1 MRQIVLDTETTGFE
15 PEDGHRIIEIGC
27 LELIDRRLSGRQFHR
42 YINPE
47 RKVDAGALQ
56 VHGLSDDFLADKP
69 RFAEISD
76 DLIEFIRDSELL
88 IHNASFDVGF
98 LDSEL
103 ARLEGGPRIAD
114 LAEVL
119 DTLRLARDLHP
130 GQRNSLDALCRRY
143 EVDNSNRT
151 LHGALLDSELLAEV
165 YLMMTGGQ
173 VALGL
178 DLDGAATH
186 EADPSVPAFDASRL
200 VRRKAAA
207 SEMEAHR
214 ALLDKIGKAA
224 GDHGCLWDAL
234 ETAQASSVEPEP
246 HSRTG

>member
-1 MRQIVLDTETTGFE
+1 MRQIVLDTETTGLE
-15 PEDGHRIIEIGC
+15 PQEGHRIIEIGC

-47 RKVDAGALQ
+47 RPVESDALN
-56 VHGLSDDFLADKP
+56 VHGLSDEFLADKP
-69 RFAEISD
+69 RFEEIAGEFMD
-76 DLIEFIRDSELL
+76 FIRGAELL

-103 ARLEGGPRIAD
+103 ARLEGEPKVAD
-114 LAEVL
+114 MAEVL
-119 DTLRLARDLHP
+119 DTLMLARDLHP

-178 DLDGAATH
+178 DLDGGAMPV
-186 EADPSVPAFDASRL
+186 ADSSVPAFDADGLLYKR
-200 VRRKAAA
+200 AGD
-207 SEMEAHR
+207 SELEAHR
-214 ALLDKIGKAA
+214 ALLDKIGEAA
-224 GDHGCLWDAL
+224 GDGGCLWDRMEAAAPS
-234 ETAQASSVEPEP
+234 EQ
-246 HSRTG
+246 G

>member
-1 MRQIVLDTETTGFE
+1 MRQIVLDTETTGLE
-15 PEDGHRIIEIGC
+15 PAEGHRIIEIGC

-47 RKVDAGALQ
+47 RLVESGALT
-56 VHGLSDDFLADKP
+56 VHGLSDEFLADKP
-69 RFAEISD
+69 RFEEIAGEF
-76 DLIEFIRDSELL
+76 IEFIRGAELL

-103 ARLEGGPRIAD
+103 ARLDAGPRVAD

-119 DTLRLARDLHP
+119 DTLMLARELHP

-165 YLMMTGGQ
+165 YLIMTGGQ

-178 DLDGAATH
+178 DLESAAMPA
-186 EADPSVPAFDASRL
+186 ADPSMPAFDAAGL
-200 VRRKAAA
+200 VRKTAGAG
-207 SEMEAHR
+207 ELEAHR
-214 ALLDKIGKAA
+214 ALLEKIGRAA
-224 GDHGCLWDAL
+224 GDGCLWHTLDTTAPDAGAPS
-234 ETAQASSVEPEP
+234 E
-246 HSRTG
+246 RG

>member
-1 MRQIVLDTETTGFE
+1 MRQIVLDTETTGLE

-47 RKVDAGALQ
+47 RSVESGALS
-56 VHGLSDDFLADKP
+56 VHGLSDEFLSDKP
-69 RFAEISD
+69 RFAEIAD
-76 DLIEFIRDSELL
+76 EFVEFVRGAELL

-103 ARLEGGPRIAD
+103 ARLEGGPCIAD

-119 DTLRLARDLHP
+119 DTLTLARDLHP

-143 EVDNSNRT
+143 DVDNSNRT

-178 DLDGAATH
+178 DLDGSAAAA
-186 EADPSVPAFDASRL
+186 ADPSIPAFDASRL
-200 VRRKAAA
+200 VRKMAGETECA
-207 SEMEAHR
+207 AHR
-214 ALLDKIGKAA
+214 DLLDKIGRVA
-224 GDHGCLWDAL
+224 GDRGCLWDSM
-234 ETAQASSVEPEP
+234 ERNSE
-246 HSRTG
+246 

>member
-1 MRQIVLDTETTGFE
+1 MRQIVLDTETTGLE
-15 PEDGHRIIEIGC
+15 PEEGHRIIEIGC

-47 RKVDAGALQ
+47 RSVETGALN
-56 VHGLSDDFLADKP
+56 VHGLSDEFLADKP
-69 RFAEISD
+69 RFDEIAGEF
-76 DLIEFIRDSELL
+76 IEFVRGAELL
-88 IHNASFDVGF
+88 IHNAAFDVGF

-103 ARLEGGPRIAD
+103 ARLTGSPRISD

-119 DTLRLARDLHP
+119 DTLSLARELHP

-165 YLMMTGGQ
+165 YLLMTGGQ

-178 DLDGAATH
+178 DLDGRVAPA
-186 EADPSVPAFDASRL
+186 ADPSVPAFDPARL
-200 VRRKAAA
+200 VRRAAGGA
-207 SEMEAHR
+207 ELAAHR

-224 GDHGCLWDAL
+224 DGGCLWDRL
-234 ETAQASSVEPEP
+234 E
-246 HSRTG
+246 GG

>member
-1 MRQIVLDTETTGFE
+1 MRQIVLDTETTGLE
-15 PEDGHRIIEIGC
+15 PQEGHRIIEIGC

-47 RKVDAGALQ
+47 RSVESGALN

-69 RFAEISD
+69 LFAEIAD
-76 DLIEFIRDSELL
+76 EFIDFIRGAELL

-103 ARLEGGPRIAD
+103 ARLEGSPRIAD
-114 LAEVL
+114 LAEVM
-119 DTLRLARDLHP
+119 DTLMLARDLHP

-178 DLDGAATH
+178 DLDGPNTSRS
-186 EADPSVPAFDASRL
+186 DPSMPVFDASGL
-200 VRRKAAA
+200 VRKMADG
-207 SEMEAHR
+207 SELEAHR
-214 ALLDKIGKAA
+214 ELLDKIGKAA
-224 GDHGCLWDAL
+224 GERGCAWDAL
-234 ETAQASSVEPEP
+234 DRNS
-246 HSRTG
+246 G

>member
-1 MRQIVLDTETTGFE
+1 MRQIVLDTETTGLE
-15 PEDGHRIIEIGC
+15 PSDGHRIIEIGC

-42 YINPE
+42 YMNPE
-47 RKVDAGALQ
+47 RPVESDALT
-56 VHGLSDDFLADKP
+56 VHGLSDEFLADKP
-69 RFAEISD
+69 RFEEIAGEFLD
-76 DLIEFIRDSELL
+76 FIRGSELL

-103 ARLEGGPRIAD
+103 ARLEGAPQVTDI
-114 LAEVL
+114 AEVS
-119 DTLRLARDLHP
+119 DTLMLARELHP

-178 DLDGAATH
+178 DLDGAAT
-186 EADPSVPAFDASRL
+186 AATDSSVPNFDASRL
-200 VRRKAAA
+200 VRRMAGDV
-207 SEMEAHR
+207 EFEAHR
-214 ALLDKIGKAA
+214 ALLDKIARVA
-224 GDHGCLWDAL
+224 GDGDCLWDRLEAAG
-234 ETAQASSVEPEP
+234 ETAAP
-246 HSRTG
+246 SRQE

>member
-1 MRQIVLDTETTGFE
+1 MRQIVLDTETTGLE
-15 PEDGHRIIEIGC
+15 PAEGHRIIEIGC

-47 RKVDAGALQ
+47 RPVESDAQ
-56 VHGLSDDFLADKP
+56 TVHGLSDEFLADKP
-69 RFAEISD
+69 RFEEIAG
-76 DLIEFIRDSELL
+76 EFIDFIRGAELL

-98 LDSEL
+98 LNSEL
-103 ARLEGGPRIAD
+103 ARLESAQTIEG

-119 DTLRLARDLHP
+119 DTLMLARELHP

-151 LHGALLDSELLAEV
+151 LHGALLDSELLTEV

-178 DLDGAATH
+178 DLDGAVAP
-186 EADPSVPAFDASRL
+186 ASDPSVPAFDPARL
-200 VRRKAAA
+200 VHRMAGE
-207 SEMEAHR
+207 SELAAHR
-214 ALLDKIGKAA
+214 DLLDKVAGAA
-224 GDHGCLWDAL
+224 GDGACLWDTL
-234 ETAQASSVEPEP
+234 EANAESVRAST
-246 HSRTG
+246 RD

>member
-1 MRQIVLDTETTGFE
+1 MRQILLDTETTGLE
-15 PEDGHRIIEIGC
+15 PEEGHRVIEIGC
-27 LELIDRRLSGRQFHR
+27 LELVDRRLSGRQFHR

-47 RKVDAGALQ
+47 RPVESDALT
-56 VHGLSDDFLADKP
+56 VHGLSDEFLADKP
-69 RFAEISD
+69 CFEEIASEFMD
-76 DLIEFIRDSELL
+76 FIRGAELL

-103 ARLEGGPRIAD
+103 ARLEGRPTVGDI
-114 LAEVL
+114 AEVL
-119 DTLRLARDLHP
+119 DTLMLARELHP

-178 DLDGAATH
+178 DLDGAATTA
-186 EADPSVPAFDASRL
+186 ADPSVPAFDVARL
-200 VRRKAAA
+200 VRRVA
-207 SEMEAHR
+207 EGPEVLAHQ
-214 ALLDKIGKAA
+214 ALLEKIDKAA
-224 GDHGCLWDAL
+224 GAGGCLWRKLEAGAAVQADAPS
-234 ETAQASSVEPEP
+234 E
-246 HSRTG
+246 R

>member
-1 MRQIVLDTETTGFE
+1 MRQIVLDTETTGLE
-15 PEDGHRIIEIGC
+15 PEEGHRIIEIGC

-47 RKVDAGALQ
+47 RPVESEALT
-56 VHGLSDDFLADKP
+56 VHGLSDEFLADKP
-69 RFAEISD
+69 RFGEIAGEFMD
-76 DLIEFIRDSELL
+76 FIRGAELL
-88 IHNASFDVGF
+88 IHNAAFDVGF

-103 ARLEGGPRIAD
+103 ARLEGAPRVAE

-119 DTLRLARDLHP
+119 DTLTLARDLHP

-178 DLDGAATH
+178 DLDGAAMPV
-186 EADPSVPAFDASRL
+186 ADPSVPAFDASRL
-200 VRRKAAA
+200 VRKVADDAEGA
-207 SEMEAHR
+207 AHR
-214 ALLDKIGKAA
+214 ALLDKIGRAA
-224 GDHGCLWDAL
+224 GDRGCLWDRLEAAGEA
-234 ETAQASSVEPEP
+234 ETAPEQ
-246 HSRTG
+246 G

>member
-1 MRQIVLDTETTGFE
+1 MRQIVLDTETTGLE
-15 PEDGHRIIEIGC
+15 PEEGHRVIEIGC

-42 YINPE
+42 YVNPGRPVE
-47 RKVDAGALQ
+47 SDALT
-56 VHGLSDDFLADKP
+56 VHGLSDEFLADKP
-69 RFAEISD
+69 RFEEIAG
-76 DLIEFIRDSELL
+76 EFIDFIRGAELL

-103 ARLEGGPRIAD
+103 ARLDGAPRMTD

-119 DTLRLARDLHP
+119 DTLMLARELHP

-178 DLDGAATH
+178 DLDGAATTA
-186 EADPSVPAFDASRL
+186 ADPSVPAFDAGRL
-200 VRRKAAA
+200 VRKMAAA
-207 SEMEAHR
+207 AELDAHR

-224 GDHGCLWDAL
+224 GDGGCLWDRL
-234 ETAQASSVEPEP
+234 EAGSGSAAAPE
-246 HSRTG
+246 HD

>member
-1 MRQIVLDTETTGFE
+1 MRQIVLDTETTGLE
-15 PEDGHRIIEIGC
+15 PEEGHRIIEIGC

-47 RKVDAGALQ
+47 RPVESDALG

-69 RFAEISD
+69 RFEEIAEEFMD
-76 DLIEFIRDSELL
+76 FIRGAELL

-103 ARLEGGPRIAD
+103 ARLEGAPRVTEM
-114 LAEVL
+114 AEVL
-119 DTLRLARDLHP
+119 DTLTLARELHP

-143 EVDNSNRT
+143 EVDNSNRS

-165 YLMMTGGQ
+165 YLLMTGGQ

-178 DLDGAATH
+178 DLDGGATPV
-186 EADPSVPAFDASRL
+186 ADPSVPAFDASRL
-200 VRRKAAA
+200 VRKLAGDA
-207 SEMEAHR
+207 EIQAHR

-224 GDHGCLWDAL
+224 GDGGCLWDRL
-234 ETAQASSVEPEP
+234 EAAGEAAPASKQS
-246 HSRTG
+246 

>member
-1 MRQIVLDTETTGFE
+1 MRQIVLDTETTGLE
-15 PEDGHRIIEIGC
+15 PQEGHRIIEIGC
-27 LELIDRRLSGRQFHR
+27 LELIDRRVSGRQFHR

-47 RKVDAGALQ
+47 RPVESDALT
-56 VHGLSDDFLADKP
+56 VHGLSDEFLADKP
-69 RFAEISD
+69 CFEEIASEFMD
-76 DLIEFIRDSELL
+76 FIRGAELL

-103 ARLEGGPRIAD
+103 ARLEGAPRVGDI
-114 LAEVL
+114 AEVL
-119 DTLRLARDLHP
+119 DTLMLARELHP

-178 DLDGAATH
+178 DLDGAATPV
-186 EADPSVPAFDASRL
+186 ADPSVPAFDANRL
-200 VRRKAAA
+200 VRKMAGDA
-207 SEMEAHR
+207 EVEAHL
-214 ALLDKIGKAA
+214 ALLDRIAKVA
-224 GDHGCLWDAL
+224 GDGCCLWDRL
-234 ETAQASSVEPEP
+234 EPAESAEPSEQ
-246 HSRTG
+246 G

>member
-1 MRQIVLDTETTGFE
+1 MRQIVLDTETTGLE

-27 LELIDRRLSGRQFHR
+27 LELIDRGLTGRQFHR

-47 RKVDAGALQ
+47 RPVESDALTI
-56 VHGLSDDFLADKP
+56 HGLSDEFLADKP
-69 RFAEISD
+69 RFEEIAGEFMD
-76 DLIEFIRDSELL
+76 FIRGAELL

-103 ARLEGGPRIAD
+103 ARLEGAPKVAD
-114 LAEVL
+114 IAEVL
-119 DTLRLARDLHP
+119 DTLMLAREIHP

-178 DLDGAATH
+178 DLDGVATPV
-186 EADPSVPAFDASRL
+186 ADPSVPAFDASRL
-200 VRRKAAA
+200 VRKMAVDAEVA
-207 SEMEAHR
+207 AHR

-224 GDHGCLWDAL
+224 GDGGCLWDRL
-234 ETAQASSVEPEP
+234 EAGADSTAASAQD
-246 HSRTG
+246 

>member
-1 MRQIVLDTETTGFE
+1 MRQIVLDTETTGLE
-15 PEDGHRIIEIGC
+15 PEEGHRIIEIGC

-47 RKVDAGALQ
+47 RPVESDALT
-56 VHGLSDDFLADKP
+56 VHGLSDEFLADKP
-69 RFAEISD
+69 RFEEIAGEFM
-76 DLIEFIRDSELL
+76 EFIRGAELL

-103 ARLEGGPRIAD
+103 ARLEGAPKTAD

-119 DTLRLARDLHP
+119 DTLMLARELHP

-178 DLDGAATH
+178 DLDGAAAPA
-186 EADPSVPAFDASRL
+186 ADPSVPAFDANGL
-200 VRRKAAA
+200 VRKMAGE
-207 SEMEAHR
+207 SEVRAHR
-214 ALLDKIGKAA
+214 ALLDKIGQAA
-224 GDHGCLWDAL
+224 GDGGCLWDRL
-234 ETAQASSVEPEP
+234 EVGAAVDAET
-246 HSRTG
+246 RD

>member
-1 MRQIVLDTETTGFE
+1 MRQIVLDTETTGLE
-15 PEDGHRIIEIGC
+15 PEDGHRVIEIGC
-27 LELIDRRLSGRQFHR
+27 LELIDRRLTRRQFHR

-47 RKVDAGALQ
+47 RPVESDALT
-56 VHGLSDDFLADKP
+56 VHGLSDEFLSDKP
-69 RFAEISD
+69 RFEEIAGEFM
-76 DLIEFIRDSELL
+76 EFIRGAELL

-103 ARLEGGPRIAD
+103 ARLEGAPKVSD

-119 DTLRLARDLHP
+119 DTLMLARELHP

-178 DLDGAATH
+178 DLDGAATPA
-186 EADPSVPAFDASRL
+186 ADPSVPAFDASRL
-200 VRRKAAA
+200 VSRMAGS
-207 SEMEAHR
+207 SELEAHR

-224 GDHGCLWDAL
+224 GDGSCLWDRLDA
-234 ETAQASSVEPEP
+234 EYEAAAAS
-246 HSRTG
+246 TQD

>member
-1 MRQIVLDTETTGFE
+1 MRQIVLDTETTGLE
-15 PEDGHRIIEIGC
+15 PEEGHRIIEIGC

-47 RKVDAGALQ
+47 RPVESDALT

-69 RFAEISD
+69 RFEEIAE
-76 DLIEFIRDSELL
+76 EFMAFIRGAELL
-88 IHNASFDVGF
+88 IHNAAFDVGF

-103 ARLEGGPRIAD
+103 ARIENAPKVED

-119 DTLRLARDLHP
+119 DTLGLARELHP
-130 GQRNSLDALCRRY
+130 GQRNNLDALCRRY
-143 EVDNSNRT
+143 EVDNANRT

-178 DLDGAATH
+178 DLDRATAPA
-186 EADPSVPAFDASRL
+186 ADPAVPAFDAAHL
-200 VRRKAAA
+200 VSKMAGA
-207 SEMEAHR
+207 SELAAHR

-224 GDHGCLWDAL
+224 GDGGCLWDRSECSAGTG
-234 ETAQASSVEPEP
+234 TAST
-246 HSRTG
+246 RD